1 MWKRLFL
8 FKELE
13 ILVLATEHLY
23 LVLFEFLLTVIH
35 LYADLWW
42 HDYWWTFTRYRSW
55 CKNNLAHHIV
65 HFVCCQVTDI
75 SAVILLQVNP
85 VRAKE
90 LSNVRSAGKDEN
102 VKLTPPRLVSTLR
115 PVCYSVVCFYVL
127 SYIYMNFSLLEW
139 FFRSSLSMDIGF
151 LCNLL

>member
-1 MWKRLFL
+1 MQQIYLCGFGVTNVVNMLKFRITMVYGFCERGYFF

-35 LYADLWW
+35 LYVDLWW

-75 SAVILLQVNP
+75 SAVIFYRLTQLGLRNFLMFELLA
-85 VRAKE
+85 RMRTW
-90 LSNVRSAGKDEN
+90 S
-102 VKLTPPRLVSTLR
+102 
-115 PVCYSVVCFYVL
+115 
-127 SYIYMNFSLLEW
+127 
-139 FFRSSLSMDIGF
+139 
-151 LCNLL
+151 

>member
-1 MWKRLFL
+1 M
-8 FKELE
+8 
-13 ILVLATEHLY
+13 
-23 LVLFEFLLTVIH
+23 
-35 LYADLWW
+35 
-42 HDYWWTFTRYRSW
+42 
-55 CKNNLAHHIV
+55 
-65 HFVCCQVTDI
+65 TDI

>member
-1 MWKRLFL
+1 M
-8 FKELE
+8 
-13 ILVLATEHLY
+13 
-23 LVLFEFLLTVIH
+23 
-35 LYADLWW
+35 
-42 HDYWWTFTRYRSW
+42 
-55 CKNNLAHHIV
+55 
-65 HFVCCQVTDI
+65 TDI

-139 FFRSSLSMDIGF
+139 FFRSSLFLWILGSYAIYSKNDINSQSVFGVRQW
-151 LCNLL
+151 NLLLIQSAFYENENDRKYKKLDKTKTNGCRAPVCNALVLSEPS